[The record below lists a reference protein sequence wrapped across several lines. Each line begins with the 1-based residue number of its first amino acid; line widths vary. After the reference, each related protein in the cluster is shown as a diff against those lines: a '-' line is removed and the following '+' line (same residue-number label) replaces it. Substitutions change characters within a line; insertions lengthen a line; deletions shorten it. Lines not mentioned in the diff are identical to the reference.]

1 MHARED
7 DPRQPQGDRALMRP
21 GAVIPVL
28 AVTVAALVA
37 APARADTGG
46 SCDTTA
52 AVAAGTVL
60 AIDTTTGRPVEG
72 AVQELRRGRTHPY
85 AVTGGSA
92 VIVFQG
98 VRYRL
103 AADSQFLLAC
113 YGESRAVGARF
124 PRLVLGAG
132 RATVTTA
139 EGRTGA
145 VSNAAAMVNPKT
157 RIAMT
162 FVVTAPSYTQLRVTK
177 DPRAPGRVAV
187 TPYAGPRKGTC
198 RYVKASAALDA
209 EADTARYDGR
219 RSR

>member
-1 MHARED
+1 MRL
-7 DPRQPQGDRALMRP
+7 GAL
-21 GAVIPVL
+21 IPVL
-28 AVTVAALVA
+28 AATVTALVV

-46 SCDTTA
+46 SCDKTA

-60 AIDTTTGRPVEG
+60 AIDTTTGRTIEG
-72 AVQELRRGRTHPY
+72 AVEELRRGRTHPY
-85 AVTGGSA
+85 AVTGGPA
-92 VIVFQG
+92 TVLFQG

-103 AADSQFLLAC
+103 AADSQFLLGC
-113 YGESRAVGARF
+113 YGETKAVGARF

-139 EGRTGA
+139 KGKTGA

-162 FVVTAPSYTQLRVTK
+162 FVVKAASYSQLRVTK
-177 DPRAPGRVAV
+177 DPRAPGQVAV

-219 RSR
+219 SSR

>member
-1 MHARED
+1 MR
-7 DPRQPQGDRALMRP
+7 RRATILLIAATA
-21 GAVIPVL
+21 GLL
-28 AVTVAALVA
+28 AG
-37 APARADTGG
+37 APASADTGG
-46 SCDTTA
+46 SCDGTA
-52 AVAAGTVL
+52 AVTGGTVV
-60 AIDTTTGRPVEG
+60 AIDTTTGRPVDG
-72 AVQELRRGRTHPY
+72 ALQELRRGRTHPY
-85 AVTGGSA
+85 AVTGGPA
-92 VIVFQG
+92 TVVFQG

-113 YGESRAVGARF
+113 YGETRAVGARF

-162 FVVTAPSYTQLRVTK
+162 FVVSALSYSHLRVTK
-177 DPRAPGRVAV
+177 DPRAAGRVAV

-198 RYVKASAALDA
+198 RYVTASAALDA

-219 RSR
+219 RAR

>member
-1 MHARED
+1 
-7 DPRQPQGDRALMRP
+7 MRP
-21 GAVIPVL
+21 GAVIAGL
-28 AVTVAALVA
+28 AATVAAVA
-37 APARADTGG
+37 AVPAGADNGG
-46 SCDTTA
+46 SCDRTA
-52 AVAAGTVL
+52 AVTAGTVV

-85 AVTGGSA
+85 AVTGGPAA
-92 VIVFQG
+92 VVFQG

-103 AADSQFLLAC
+103 AAGSQFLLGC

-162 FVVTAPSYTQLRVTK
+162 FVVEAHSFSQLRVTK
-177 DPRAPGRVAV
+177 DPRATGLVAV

-209 EADTARYDGR
+209 EADTALYDGR
-219 RSR
+219 RSP